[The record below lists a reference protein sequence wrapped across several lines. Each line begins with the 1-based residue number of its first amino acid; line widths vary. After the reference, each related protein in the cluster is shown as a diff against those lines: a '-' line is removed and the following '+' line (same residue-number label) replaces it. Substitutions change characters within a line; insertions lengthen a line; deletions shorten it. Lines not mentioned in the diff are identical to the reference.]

1 MSLINI
7 LFVQFCCSDSTANR
21 VCRIQQPPGPLS
33 KGSLKQTV
41 RYWSL
46 SPGEQVFQQGEP
58 SMFHVSY
65 NNNLLNIM
73 LFLAALP

>member
-1 MSLINI
+1 MQL
-7 LFVQFCCSDSTANR
+7 CWSDSTTDR
-21 VCRIQQPPGPLS
+21 VCRIQQPPGPLP

-58 SMFHVSY
+58 GMFHVSY
-65 NNNLLNIM
+65 NNNLLNIII
-73 LFLAALP
+73 FLAVIP